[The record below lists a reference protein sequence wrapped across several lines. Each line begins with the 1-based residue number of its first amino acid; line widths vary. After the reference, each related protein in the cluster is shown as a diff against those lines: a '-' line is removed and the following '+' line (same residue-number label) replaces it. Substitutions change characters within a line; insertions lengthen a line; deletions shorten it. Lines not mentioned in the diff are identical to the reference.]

1 MAIKQRNTRNL
12 QFSMASM
19 SDLVFLL
26 LIFFMLTSTLIAP
39 NAIKLLLPSSE
50 SRTMAKQ
57 TVTVYLNEDRL
68 LFLED
73 MPIDLEGLK
82 VELSIRL
89 MGDEEASVVLRAD
102 KSVPVQYIVN
112 VIDVVEGLNR
122 EYQTRHKVIL
132 ATQPAR

>member
-1 MAIKQRNTRNL
+1 
-12 QFSMASM
+12 
-19 SDLVFLL
+19 
-26 LIFFMLTSTLIAP
+26 
-39 NAIKLLLPSSE
+39 
-50 SRTMAKQ
+50 MAKQ